1 MPQTINSLSKAPELI
16 NEAIDKRQAALDKA
30 LSRAER
36 ELYFSVLSDLVENL
50 TFGADGKV
58 KRTAKNLLQIS
69 KVDAIFD
76 RWGDEFGTGLV
87 RDFTAD
93 LLAVGAMTA
102 DMYDGMADEAELK
115 AVTDD
120 NTLLLAALGI
130 TAAGAVIT
138 GSMMWE
144 IWRASQVRQE
154 LKNRVLSA
162 IKSGQ
167 TLKELTKTVRDFTV
181 GTGEGGKIT
190 AFWHGNA
197 YDLFNQ
203 AAEIKNEQFRAALK
217 LHWFIYAGDII
228 KDSRAFCIAKAG
240 KVFADVEAD
249 TEWPND
255 PNLIGKNSGVP
266 YTPRIDRGRWN
277 CRHRIRYITRELAV
291 QLDKKKV
298 EQIEAEYGSTRI

>member
-1 MPQTINSLSKAPELI
+1 MPQTINSISKTPELI
-16 NEAIDKRQAALDKA
+16 NEAIDKRQAALDTA
-30 LSRAER
+30 LSKAER
-36 ELYFSVLSDLVENL
+36 ELYFAILSGLVENL
-50 TFGADGKV
+50 TFDENGKV
-58 KRTAKNLLQIS
+58 RRTAKNLLQIS

-76 RWGDEFGTGLV
+76 RWGDEFGKDLV
-87 RDFTAD
+87 REFTDD
-93 LLAVGAMTA
+93 LLAVGAMTEG
-102 DMYDGMADEAELK
+102 MYDGMATEKELQ

-138 GSMMWE
+138 GSIMWE
-144 IWRASQVRQE
+144 IWRASEVRAE
-154 LKNRVLSA
+154 LKNHVLSA

-167 TLKELTKTVRDFTV
+167 TLKQLTQTVREFMV
-181 GTGEGGKIT
+181 GTGEGGNLT
-190 AFWHGNA
+190 GFWHTNA

-203 AAEIKNEQFRAALK
+203 AAEIKNEQFRASLN

-249 TEWPND
+249 TEWPKD
-255 PNLIGKNSGVP
+255 PNLIGKNSGIP

-298 EQIEAEYGSTRI
+298 ETIEAKYETA

>member
-1 MPQTINSLSKAPELI
+1 MPQTVNSLSKTPELI
-16 NEAIDKRQAALDKA
+16 NEAIDKRQDALGKE
-30 LSRAER
+30 LSKGER
-36 ELYFSVLSDLVENL
+36 ELYFAVLSDLVEKL

-58 KRTAKNLLQIS
+58 RRTAKNLLLIS
-69 KVDAIFD
+69 KTDAIFD
-76 RWGDEFGTGLV
+76 RLGDEFGKQLV
-87 RDFTAD
+87 KDFADD
-93 LLAVGAMTA
+93 LLSVSAMTA
-102 DMYDGMADEAELK
+102 GMYEGEASEKELQEI
-115 AVTDD
+115 TDD

-138 GSMMWE
+138 GSLMWE
-144 IWRASQVRQE
+144 IWRMHQVRAAMKTT
-154 LKNRVLSA
+154 LVAA

-167 TLKELTKTVRDFTV
+167 TLKELTKTVRDFAI
-181 GTGEGGKIT
+181 GTGEGGRLSQ
-190 AFWHGNA
+190 FWRTYA

-203 AAEIKNEQFRAALK
+203 TAEIKNEQFRAALN

-249 TEWPND
+249 TEWPVD
-255 PNLIGKNSGVP
+255 PNLIGKNSGIP

-298 EQIEAEYGSTRI
+298 EQIEAKYGKAH